1 MDGTKSDFAISPSQ
15 TNHGT
20 RRMMGEVAAF
30 RPTTPGNSPGAGHST
45 LVVSHDSLLT
55 QARNIKPLTTDT
67 TLLPLKTKHSIPSTI
82 PMAPLPKYEVASVG
96 YSKADISA
104 FRPTSPGD
112 SPGVGHR
119 HVGEDEEMKAVV
131 EVQSPNV
138 RVHVNE
144 ETKNGFKPTEP
155 GHSPG
160 VGHAFQNKN
169 GPN

>member
-1 MDGTKSDFAISPSQ
+1 MI
-15 TNHGT
+15 
-20 RRMMGEVAAF
+20 
-30 RPTTPGNSPGAGHST
+30 PT
-45 LVVSHDSLLT
+45 
-55 QARNIKPLTTDT
+55 
-67 TLLPLKTKHSIPSTI
+67 
-82 PMAPLPKYEVASVG
+82 YEVASVG

-119 HVGEDEEMKAVV
+119 FEEYGDMKGVV
-131 EVQSPNV
+131 VVQSPNV

-144 ETKNGFKPTEP
+144 ETKNGFKPTQP

-160 VGHAFQNKN
+160 VGHAYQNKN